1 MSFFK
6 RSSSKERSESRWFV
20 NSDNA
25 AFKPVPSDEM
35 AEFKAEASRESDDL
49 EMLWPTAA
57 SSQPLM
63 GPNFKVD
70 PRIISDAIIGLSDG
84 LTVPFALTAGL
95 STLGTRTVIFA
106 GLAELIAGAIS
117 MGLGGYLGAKSEGES
132 YEATVEQTQAR
143 IAKNPENVAE
153 TVSDIFTAY
162 DIPAPL
168 VDSLAVHLA
177 DSPKLVDFLMAFEH
191 TQPEPPSSRA
201 VTCAITIASCYFA
214 GGFLPLLPYMFVG
227 EDEVMKGLFWSIG
240 VMIVALFLFGY
251 SKTCF
256 VSGWRGRRNVLK
268 GLWGA
273 GQMVL
278 VGSAAAG
285 AAMGL
290 VRLFDKLSS

>member
-6 RSSSKERSESRWFV
+6 RSSSKERSESRWFT
-20 NSDNA
+20 NSDSA
-25 AFKPVPSDEM
+25 AFKPVPNDEI
-35 AEFKAEASRESDDL
+35 AEFKAEESQESDDL

-57 SSQPLM
+57 ASKPLM
-63 GPNFKVD
+63 GPKFKVD

-117 MGLGGYLGAKSEGES
+117 MGLGGYLGAVSEGES
-132 YEATVEQTQAR
+132 YQATVEQTQAR
-143 IAKNPENVAE
+143 VAKNPENVAE
-153 TVSDIFTAY
+153 TVSDIFIAY
-162 DIPAPL
+162 DVPTPL
-168 VDSLAVHLA
+168 IDSLAVHLA
-177 DSPKLVDFLMAFEH
+177 HSPKVVDFLMAFEH

-201 VTCAITIASCYFA
+201 VTCAITIAACYFA

-256 VSGWRGRRNVLK
+256 VSGWRGKRNVMK